1 MNKQVNNLLDLLE
14 KNLPNANAFKEKIF
28 NKTSYYQKLY
38 GFDIGT
44 GKHSTWNNEADA
56 FKHAFMQ
63 SVLTIDYN
71 NYFSKL
77 IGDLHE
83 MNGNI
88 NYGQTKGEEN
98 MDKWNNRVGRLIAK
112 EIKKEYKD
120 KLKTMTEKEIDD
132 IIAQKVMQRM
142 RVGKLITSPSDKRKY
157 TGFAANLPTDK
168 IFIREDISKLST
180 DDFEEL
186 EDSINEQL
194 SSFGIPTELQAQQ
207 AVQNGSLIWVNSYT
221 REDAQTSNKVQ
232 ALQSSAFRQKK

>member
-112 EIKKEYKD
+112 EIKKEYKQLKQDDTTGESRSD
-120 KLKTMTEKEIDD
+120 KVHKYIPLY
-132 IIAQKVMQRM
+132 KVKG
-142 RVGKLITSPSDKRKY
+142 GKL
-157 TGFAANLPTDK
+157 TGLDEA
-168 IFIREDISKLST
+168 IRR
-180 DDFEEL
+180 
-186 EDSINEQL
+186 
-194 SSFGIPTELQAQQ
+194 P
-207 AVQNGSLIWVNSYT
+207 
-221 REDAQTSNKVQ
+221 
-232 ALQSSAFRQKK
+232 

>member
-1 MNKQVNNLLDLLE
+1 
-14 KNLPNANAFKEKIF
+14 
-28 NKTSYYQKLY
+28 
-38 GFDIGT
+38 
-44 GKHSTWNNEADA
+44 
-56 FKHAFMQ
+56 MQ

-221 REDAQTSNKVQ
+221 REDGTQVCGYYRRK
-232 ALQSSAFRQKK
+232 